1 MLEGGALREGEI
13 APPNFTFLNVPTRFY
28 LFLPRHKKHTADQN
42 WFQHFYRKISKEKKN
57 GKRKVIFNLI
67 LLYTT
72 GLVLPFFLQIFLQN
86 YKTALIHTCV
96 TLLKFIAKI
105 AEAEKN

>member
-1 MLEGGALREGEI
+1 M
-13 APPNFTFLNVPTRFY
+13 FHQDFY

-42 WFQHFYRKISKEKKN
+42 WFQHFYRKILKERKKN
-57 GKRKVIFNLI
+57 GLEKSDFNLI

-86 YKTALIHTCV
+86 YKTELIHTCV